1 MAIIKLKTKEAK
13 RISVMLKNEIEKKEA
28 EFSNTIKQDFRF
40 KERREEVLERQKK
53 DVEFLQLIKEKI
65 DSEIFCLNV

>member
-1 MAIIKLKTKEAK
+1 MVNIKLKTKEAK

>member
-1 MAIIKLKTKEAK
+1 MANIKLKTKEAK